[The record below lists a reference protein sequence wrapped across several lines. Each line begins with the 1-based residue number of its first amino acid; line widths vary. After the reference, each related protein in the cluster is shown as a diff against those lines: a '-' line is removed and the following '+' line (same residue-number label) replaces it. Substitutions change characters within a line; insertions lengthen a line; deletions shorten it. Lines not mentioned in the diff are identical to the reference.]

1 MHDKKRVSNVIKA
14 RKRMDTVAN
23 TLNLFKQF
31 DRLGHKNSTV
41 IHNQLMIYFPKY
53 ENNLFKNDFTLLWG
67 FKSYKPEVINDLEI
81 VLKKLNK

>member
-1 MHDKKRVSNVIKA
+1 MIKKRVSNVIKA
-14 RKRMDTVAN
+14 RKRMDAVAN

-31 DRLGHKNSTV
+31 DRLGYKNRTV

-53 ENNLFKNDFTLLWG
+53 ENNPFENDFTLLWG
-67 FKSYKPEVINDLEI
+67 FKSYKTEVINDLEI